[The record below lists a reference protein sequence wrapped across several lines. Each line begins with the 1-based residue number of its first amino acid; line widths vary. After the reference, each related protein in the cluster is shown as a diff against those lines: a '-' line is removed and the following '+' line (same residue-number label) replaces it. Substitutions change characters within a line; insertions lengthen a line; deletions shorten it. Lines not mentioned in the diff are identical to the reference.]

1 MRSIMKRMACLCVL
15 LTVWSAITFA
25 THQHSS
31 ATESSSCTVCIA
43 ALSASPKATTK
54 LPQVMFVSVSLVR
67 PESVLAKQCPAVLV
81 LSVRPPPSV

>member
-1 MRSIMKRMACLCVL
+1 MRSTMKRMACLCVL
-15 LTVWSAITFA
+15 LTLWSAITFA

-43 ALSASPKATTK
+43 AHSASPKATTK
-54 LPQVMFVSVSLVR
+54 LPRVMFVSVTTVR
-67 PESVLAKQCPAVLV
+67 PEPVLAKQCPAVLV